1 MSSITSWCTC
11 GSGKPRKQVEEQLA
25 EHEVD
30 SPDQPLPPQ
39 LPQNIHPR
47 DRWGRG
53 GVDGQRFRFSFRYT
67 RLQLDQATREEIGR
81 QAKRVLDYGR
91 LKYLEE
97 VTNLDI
103 QLKYYV
109 DPFISLENALIVC
122 SRPGT
127 TG

>member
-1 MSSITSWCTC
+1 MRLTVLTSLFLHNCLRTSILGT
-11 GSGKPRKQVEEQLA
+11 GGGEVELM
-25 EHEVD
+25 VK
-30 SPDQPLPPQ
+30 
-39 LPQNIHPR
+39 
-47 DRWGRG
+47 
-53 GVDGQRFRFSFRYT
+53 RFRFSFRYT

>member
-1 MSSITSWCTC
+1 MTSLLSTSLIVLTSNSLHNCLKT
-11 GSGKPRKQVEEQLA
+11 STPR
-25 EHEVD
+25 
-30 SPDQPLPPQ
+30 
-39 LPQNIHPR
+39 I
-47 DRWGRG
+47 G
-53 GVDGQRFRFSFRYT
+53 GIVVRVMRIFMVCCRYT

>member
-1 MSSITSWCTC
+1 MWLVLSAGSILTSH
-11 GSGKPRKQVEEQLA
+11 L
-25 EHEVD
+25 
-30 SPDQPLPPQ
+30 
-39 LPQNIHPR
+39 
-47 DRWGRG
+47 
-53 GVDGQRFRFSFRYT
+53 T
-67 RLQLDQATREEIGR
+67 RSINSMRHEIGR

>member
-1 MSSITSWCTC
+1 M
-11 GSGKPRKQVEEQLA
+11 
-25 EHEVD
+25 
-30 SPDQPLPPQ
+30 
-39 LPQNIHPR
+39 
-47 DRWGRG
+47 GRG
-53 GVDGQRFRFSFRYT
+53 SPGNSWRSSWLNTRWTALISSCRLSCLRTSIPRTGVAAVIAVVCFKYVSFRYT

-103 QLKYYV
+103 KLKYYV

-122 SRPGT
+122 SRPGS